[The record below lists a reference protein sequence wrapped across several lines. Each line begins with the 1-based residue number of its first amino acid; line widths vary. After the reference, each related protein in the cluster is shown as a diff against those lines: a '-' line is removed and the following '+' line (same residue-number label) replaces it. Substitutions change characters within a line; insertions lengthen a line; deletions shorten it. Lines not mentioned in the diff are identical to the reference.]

1 MWIWKPQQRR
11 GVVIRWFSG
20 ESEIRTIM
28 KTPQNNKVRMC
39 IYELQQVAFANRT
52 SCILKICMHCK
63 FSCLLSDIYT
73 NICIHI
79 AAVTLI

>member
-20 ESEIRTIM
+20 ESEILPIM

-52 SCILKICMHCK
+52 SCLLKICMHWK
-63 FSCLLSDIYT
+63 FSYLLLEIYT
-73 NICIHI
+73 NKSISHNPN
-79 AAVTLI
+79 